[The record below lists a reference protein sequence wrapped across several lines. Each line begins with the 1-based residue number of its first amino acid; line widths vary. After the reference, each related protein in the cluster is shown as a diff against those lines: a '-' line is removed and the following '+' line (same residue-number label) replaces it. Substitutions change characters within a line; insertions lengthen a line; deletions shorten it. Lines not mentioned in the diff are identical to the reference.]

1 LVELSEADDD
11 PSFAA
16 GLDRDLAALER
27 DLTLA
32 ESDLLFAGHYDER
45 GAIVAISAGAGGQEA
60 TDWTKMLRR
69 MYLRWAERH
78 KFAVELID
86 ETEADGGG
94 LRSVTFAVDGRRA
107 YGYLRAEMG
116 THRLVRISPYDSA
129 KRRQTSFA
137 LVEVLPKVEE
147 QDDEIVI
154 SPDDIRVETARGS
167 GPGGQNVN
175 KVESAIRII
184 HLPTGIVV
192 NSRSERSQ
200 TQNRESGMAVL
211 RARLLERRLAE
222 RAAEVDSLRGSRAS
236 ANFGAQIRSYVL
248 HPYQMVKDERT
259 GFSSSDTTDVLD
271 GELDELM
278 RIELGRLAS
287 EAAHQG

>member
-1 LVELSEADDD
+1 M
-11 PSFAA
+11 
-16 GLDRDLAALER
+16 
-27 DLTLA
+27 A
-32 ESDLLFAGHYDER
+32 EGDLLFSGPYDER

-60 TDWTKMLRR
+60 TDWAKMLRR

-78 KFAVELID
+78 HYEVELID

-94 LRSVTFAVDGRRA
+94 LRSVTFAIEGTRA

-116 THRLVRISPYDSA
+116 THRLVRISPYDAA
-129 KRRQTSFA
+129 KRRHTSFV
-137 LVEVLPKVEE
+137 LVEVLPKA
-147 QDDEIVI
+147 QDEDDDIVI
-154 SPDDIRVETARGS
+154 APEDIRVETARGT

-175 KVESAIRII
+175 KVESAVRIV

-200 TQNRESGMAVL
+200 LQNRESGMAVL
-211 RARLLERRLAE
+211 RARLLERRLSQ
-222 RAAEVDSLRGSRAS
+222 RTAEVDAMRGSRAA

-259 GFSSSDTTDVLD
+259 GFSTSATTGVLD
-271 GELDELM
+271 GDLDELM
-278 RIELGRLAS
+278 RTELERLATV
-287 EAAHQG
+287 AAHRA